1 MPEILPVHAGDET
14 SLDPGMFSFPK
25 NTGLE
30 NEIKT
35 KRIQSSLFLP
45 VKVLFIEIN
54 FCLKLWKNF
63 NAPFSMF
70 LFSLLVIISVS
81 DPDPMF

>member
-45 VKVLFIEIN
+45 VTWSYL
-54 FCLKLWKNF
+54 
-63 NAPFSMF
+63 
-70 LFSLLVIISVS
+70 
-81 DPDPMF
+81 